1 MSRLASTNWRND
13 WIPVDDDEISIR
25 ETTPHQS
32 RPPVLSA
39 EQGRARGRRED
50 QGSLV
55 QAGDPGVAA
64 ARADTA
70 DAPERCGRG
79 TTSPRVGE
87 NIQMTD
93 TIEGKSMSRDYGE
106 MLTDA
111 TEINGESAR
120 LKRRNNI
127 NSFISEAKGWLQ
139 HLDNRG
145 NGPSLKEA
153 QRIVEDLR
161 EKLDKIP

>member
-1 MSRLASTNWRND
+1 M
-13 WIPVDDDEISIR
+13 
-25 ETTPHQS
+25 
-32 RPPVLSA
+32 
-39 EQGRARGRRED
+39 
-50 QGSLV
+50 
-55 QAGDPGVAA
+55 
-64 ARADTA
+64 
-70 DAPERCGRG
+70 
-79 TTSPRVGE
+79 
-87 NIQMTD
+87 QMTD
-93 TIEGKSMSRDYGE
+93 TIEGKSMNRDYGE

>member
-1 MSRLASTNWRND
+1 M
-13 WIPVDDDEISIR
+13 
-25 ETTPHQS
+25 TTKSQDVKP
-32 RPPVLSA
+32 RPPINLINQSYQPSKA
-39 EQGRARGRRED
+39 ELDADLRIKGTFKQAIQALLRPVRIRRMRPND
-50 QGSLV
+50 VDGGQ
-55 QAGDPGVAA
+55 P
-64 ARADTA
+64 
-70 DAPERCGRG
+70 
-79 TTSPRVGE
+79 PRVGE
-87 NIQMTD
+87 NMQMTD